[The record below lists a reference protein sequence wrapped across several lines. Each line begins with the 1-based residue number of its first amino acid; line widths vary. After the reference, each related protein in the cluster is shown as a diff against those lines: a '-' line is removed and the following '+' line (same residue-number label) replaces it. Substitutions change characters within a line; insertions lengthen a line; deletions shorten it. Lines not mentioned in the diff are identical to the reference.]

1 VAIPVLTMRSEAS
14 APEDPTTLI
23 PFQDEVAD
31 DGMDEW
37 RQRVYGLQRAWE
49 DSMEESRQ
57 RKYGKIR
64 ASLILAH
71 CFALL
76 SMIMVILWI
85 RILDDGLSWEK
96 GESSWHPLM
105 MIAAFNFMTVASLS
119 FRYRGLGTKRLAGY
133 RGLGTRRLANI
144 LHGMAWTVAMLCVIV
159 GLVAVFRSQ
168 NDEISGY
175 IAANLYSMHSWMGIF
190 VGVSYVTQF
199 FAGLLTFDGFPLT
212 SLGIFTPSFKAK
224 MLTVHNVFEPI
235 IQLRMMLR
243 ILLVD
248 IQIEG
253 EGYICYEVDE
263 ADLAPWWKQFVKI
276 PELCKVSYL
285 MGVLVMFTGV
295 CTSFAWEPESTTL
308 SGVTTERIEASKLR
322 RAVVQ
327 Q

>member
-1 VAIPVLTMRSEAS
+1 
-14 APEDPTTLI
+14 
-23 PFQDEVAD
+23 
-31 DGMDEW
+31 
-37 RQRVYGLQRAWE
+37 LQRAWE

-175 IAANLYSMHSWMGIF
+175 IAANLYSMHSWIGIF
-190 VGVSYVTQF
+190 VGVSHVTQF

-224 MLTVHNVFEPI
+224 MLMVHNFFVPI
-235 IQLRMMLR
+235 IHLIMMYR

-248 IQIEG
+248 IQKEG
-253 EGYICYEVDE
+253 EGYIGCTYEVDE
-263 ADLAPWWKQFVKI
+263 ADSAPWWKQFVKI
-276 PELCKVSYL
+276 PELDNISELCKVSYL
-285 MGVLVMFTGV
+285 MGVLVMYTGV
-295 CTSFAWEPESTTL
+295 CTFFAWEPGSTTL
-308 SGVTTERIEASKLR
+308 SGVATERIEASKLR
-322 RAVVQ
+322 QAVVQ